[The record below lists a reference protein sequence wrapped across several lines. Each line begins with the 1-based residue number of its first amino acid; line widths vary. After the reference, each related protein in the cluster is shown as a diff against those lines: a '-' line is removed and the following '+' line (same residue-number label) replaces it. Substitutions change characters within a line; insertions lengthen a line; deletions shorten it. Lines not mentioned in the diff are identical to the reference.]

1 MIEVGKYNKLV
12 VSKERDFGFFL
23 KDERGE
29 KVLLPKSLLD
39 GNTINLDDEI
49 EVFVYLDSSDRRVAT
64 MKKPIIT
71 VGEVGYLEV
80 VSQSSFGA
88 FCNNGLEKDLFVP
101 IREQRFKLLD
111 GKKYL
116 IHAYI
121 DKTGRI
127 AGTTEV
133 DGYLDVAEEG
143 SFKVDDV
150 VSCITYARSGGET
163 LKVAIDGK
171 YRGIILGNEHDE
183 VIYPGDT
190 VEARVKR
197 IYEDGVIGL
206 STRKKRLDAREEIKE
221 KILSYLK
228 KNNGFMEFNDKSNPE
243 DIKRE
248 FKTSK
253 NYFKM
258 ALGGLMK
265 EGRIEQ
271 GPEGTKLIK

>member
-29 KVLLPKSLLD
+29 EVLLPKSLLD
-39 GNTINLDDEI
+39 GNTINLEDEV

-143 SFKVDDV
+143 SFIVDDV

>member
-29 KVLLPKSLLD
+29 EVLLPKSLLD

>member
-1 MIEVGKYNKLV
+1 M
-12 VSKERDFGFFL
+12 
-23 KDERGE
+23 
-29 KVLLPKSLLD
+29 
-39 GNTINLDDEI
+39 

-64 MKKPIIT
+64 MKKSIIT

>member
-29 KVLLPKSLLD
+29 EVLLPKSLLD
-39 GNTINLDDEI
+39 GNTINLDDEV

-143 SFKVDDV
+143 RFKVDDV

>member
-29 KVLLPKSLLD
+29 EVLLPKSLLD
-39 GNTINLDDEI
+39 GNIINLDDEV

-143 SFKVDDV
+143 RFKVDDV

>member
-29 KVLLPKSLLD
+29 EVLLPKSLLD

-228 KNNGFMEFNDKSNPE
+228 RNNGFMEFNDKSNPE

>member
-29 KVLLPKSLLD
+29 EVLLPKSLLD
-39 GNTINLDDEI
+39 GNTINLDDEV

-71 VGEVGYLEV
+71 VGEVGYLKV

-143 SFKVDDV
+143 RFKVDDV

>member
-1 MIEVGKYNKLV
+1 MIELGKYNKLV

-29 KVLLPKSLLD
+29 EVLLPKSLLD

-228 KNNGFMEFNDKSNPE
+228 RNNGFMEFNDKSNPE

>member
-29 KVLLPKSLLD
+29 EVLLPKSLLD
-39 GNTINLDDEI
+39 GNIINLDDEV

-228 KNNGFMEFNDKSNPE
+228 RNNGFMEFNDKSNPE

>member
-29 KVLLPKSLLD
+29 EVLLPKSLLD
-39 GNTINLDDEI
+39 GNTINLEDEV

-64 MKKPIIT
+64 MKKSIIT

>member
-29 KVLLPKSLLD
+29 EVLLPKSLLD
-39 GNTINLDDEI
+39 GNIINLDDEV